1 MKETFKKLRWI
12 FAQSRP
18 GLLLLIVSVT
28 MGSIMSA
35 ISVYNAMISKSLI
48 DAATGG
54 NVDLVFKWLAV
65 MGGII
70 LFNIFFGTLRSL
82 ISTYC
87 STKISNEL
95 QKKFFAHVTYSE
107 WMEHNKHHSV
117 GILTRI
123 TSDTSTIN
131 GFICGTIPSMIT
143 SAVMLGFSFFT
154 LLQIEPFLA
163 VFTVVIF
170 PVLFLM
176 NKIFGKRLK
185 KFYKD
190 IQEKSIEYS
199 SFIQESVQNL
209 MIVKTFC
216 REEDSVNTMARIQ
229 DEKFKLVLKQT
240 LFSSCTGIA
249 FSLGSSGAYFLV
261 FGWGAISLVNG
272 VITFGTMTALLQ
284 LFNKIQGPL
293 SSLIGC
299 YSPIISAIA
308 AAERLMEMEDMALEE
323 SSLDLDTLDL
333 NKPYIEFDN
342 VSFGYK
348 EGVNVLN
355 NISFDINAGETI
367 ALVGPSGQGKT
378 TIIRLLLSL
387 IHPSDGGL
395 YISEDSLGSN
405 KSMVCK
411 DHRNIISYIP
421 QGNTLFSG
429 SIKENVC
436 YGNINASEAD
446 VLSACESAC
455 ALDFINDLDDGFDT
469 KLGEKG
475 HGISEGQ
482 AQRIAI
488 ARAFL
493 RSKPILI
500 LDEATSALDAQ
511 TEINVL
517 RAIKNLEH
525 KPTCIIITHRPGA
538 LAICD
543 RVIRLEEGNLIE
555 ESSDFMFE
563 TAVDLE

>member
-1 MKETFKKLRWI
+1 MKETLRKLRWI
-12 FAQSRP
+12 FAQSKP

-35 ISVYNAMISKSLI
+35 VSVYNAIISKSLI
-48 DAATGG
+48 DAATSGK
-54 NVDLVFKWLAV
+54 VDLVIKWLTV
-65 MGGII
+65 MGGIV

-143 SAVMLGFSFFT
+143 STVMLSISFIT
-154 LLQIEPFLA
+154 LLKIEPFLA
-163 VFTVVIF
+163 VFTVLIF

-176 NKIFGKRLK
+176 NKLFGKRLK

-216 REEDSVNTMARIQ
+216 REEDTINNMCRIQ
-229 DEKFKLVLKQT
+229 KEKFNLILKQN
-240 LFSSCTGIA
+240 LFSSCTGIC

-261 FGWGAISLVNG
+261 FGWGAISLVKG

-308 AAERLMEMEDMALEE
+308 AAERLMEMESITLEQ
-323 SSLDLDTLDL
+323 SNNDL
-333 NKPYIEFDN
+333 NILNNTTPCIEFDN

-348 EGVNVLN
+348 EGVNVIN
-355 NISFDINAGETI
+355 NISFDIKPGETV

-387 IHPSDGGL
+387 IHPSDGDL
-395 YISEDSLGSN
+395 YISNYEDGN
-405 KSMVCK
+405 KGVVCK
-411 DHRNIISYIP
+411 DHRELISYIP

-429 SIKENVC
+429 TIRANIS
-436 YGNINASEAD
+436 YGNNNASFED
-446 VLSACESAC
+446 IVGACEAAC
-455 ALDFINDLDDGFDT
+455 ALDFINDLDDKFDT

-493 RSKPILI
+493 RTKPILI
-500 LDEATSALDAQ
+500 LDEATSALDAI
-511 TEINVL
+511 TEISVL
-517 RAIKNLEH
+517 RAIKNLKH

-543 RVIRLEEGNLIE
+543 RILRLENGNLIE
-555 ESSDFMFE
+555 ENSDFMFE
-563 TAVDLE
+563 SAVDLV

>member
-1 MKETFKKLRWI
+1 MKETLRKLRWI
-12 FAQSRP
+12 FAQSKP

-48 DAATGG
+48 DAATSGKI
-54 NVDLVFKWLAV
+54 DLVIKWLTV

-143 SAVMLGFSFFT
+143 STVMLSISFIT
-154 LLQIEPFLA
+154 LLKIEPFLA

-176 NKIFGKRLK
+176 NKLFGKRLK

-216 REEDSVNTMARIQ
+216 REEDTINNMSRIQ
-229 DEKFKLVLKQT
+229 KEKFNLVLKQT
-240 LFSSCTGIA
+240 LFSSCTGIC

-261 FGWGAISLVNG
+261 FGWGAISLVKG

-308 AAERLMEMEDMALEE
+308 AAERLMEMESMTLEQ
-323 SSLDLDTLDL
+323 SNNDL
-333 NKPYIEFDN
+333 NVLNNTTPCIEFDN

-348 EGVNVLN
+348 EGFSVIN
-355 NISFDINAGETI
+355 NISFDIKPGETVAI
-367 ALVGPSGQGKT
+367 VGPSGQGKT

-387 IHPSDGGL
+387 IHPSDGDL
-395 YISEDSLGSN
+395 YISNYEDDN
-405 KSMVCK
+405 KCVVCK
-411 DHRNIISYIP
+411 DHRKLISYIP

-429 SIKENVC
+429 TIRDNIS
-436 YGNINASEAD
+436 YGNNNASFED
-446 VLSACESAC
+446 IVGACKAAC
-455 ALDFINDLDDGFDT
+455 ALDFINDLDDKFDT

-493 RSKPILI
+493 RTKPILI
-500 LDEATSALDAQ
+500 LDEATSALDAI

-517 RAIKNLEH
+517 KAIKNLKH

-543 RVIRLEEGNLIE
+543 RILRLENGNLIE
-555 ESSDFMFE
+555 ENSDFMFE
-563 TAVDLE
+563 SAVDLV